1 MSCSKMDIDKSPK
14 HQTKSK
20 TATKKMELKAK
31 RNTKRINGTYR
42 TQDATQNWVIAK
54 DLGLG

>member
-14 HQTKSK
+14 HQTISK

-42 TQDATQNWVIAK
+42 TKDATQNWVIAK
-54 DLGLG
+54 GLGLG